1 VTLIGGVLR
10 AAACVE
16 RVSAPGDCPAF
27 CPSGQIEIVDTVLTS
42 IISRDSTFRG
52 YVTALSAPLLLAAD
66 LPGFVA
72 GRAIFRI
79 NGFGQRFIL
88 STADTG
94 AILGADSARLQ
105 LTVARRDTGAHN
117 LSLAFYRL
125 PITVDSTTTF
135 AGLAG
140 PFTDS
145 LVKRVNIDTLLAR
158 PGHKDTLTGDS
169 VVVDTVNNVLV
180 LALKF
185 DTAAARY
192 VGTDS
197 GTVAYGVRVSADS
210 LASIAITR
218 STLSWQWYLRVDS
231 IGTPVARK
239 PGSLGAAFSSF
250 VFDPPPP
257 PPDSTLAVGGVPSA
271 RSFLRVAFPHFIRD
285 SSQIIRGTLT
295 LVPAARA
302 ARQAGGGVLLADPVL
317 SLGGPS
323 LPAGAAHHVRA
334 TLPLRGAMNRP
345 DGRTGGRAVATAV
358 LAAVFLTANPPDR
371 LTAQDSQFGIR
382 GLGTPGRWESV
393 RPRSTGRAFGPF
405 DPLSPLTDAGPAAV
419 PQLTATAMQT
429 APSRDAVVAGTPS

>member
-1 VTLIGGVLR
+1 MMARRVTLIGGVLL

-52 YVTALSAPLLLAAD
+52 YVTALHAPLLLAAD
-66 LPGFVA
+66 LPGFVD

-239 PGSLGAAFSSF
+239 PGVLGAAFSSF

-295 LVPAARA
+295 LVPVAPVQGAPSDSFVVEAHTVFTDVGAKSPIIVDATRTDTA
-302 ARQAGGGVLLADPVL
+302 IIHIGPRDTAQIEVTNLLQFWASDTT
-317 SLGGPS
+317 
-323 LPAGAAHHVRA
+323 RA
-334 TLPLRGAMNRP
+334 TTLVLRAKQEAASFSLIRFYPSVAQAFRPALRITFVRRFPFGAP
-345 DGRTGGRAVATAV
+345 
-358 LAAVFLTANPPDR
+358 
-371 LTAQDSQFGIR
+371 
-382 GLGTPGRWESV
+382 
-393 RPRSTGRAFGPF
+393 
-405 DPLSPLTDAGPAAV
+405 
-419 PQLTATAMQT
+419 
-429 APSRDAVVAGTPS
+429 

>member
-1 VTLIGGVLR
+1 MMSRRVTLIGGVLL

-52 YVTALSAPLLLAAD
+52 YVTALHAPLLLAAD
-66 LPGFVA
+66 LPGFVD

-79 NGFGQRFIL
+79 NGFGQRLIV

-295 LVPAARA
+295 LVPVAPVQGAPSDSFVVEAHTVFTDVGAKSPIIVDATRTDTA
-302 ARQAGGGVLLADPVL
+302 IIHIGPRDTAQIEVTNLLQFWASDTT
-317 SLGGPS
+317 
-323 LPAGAAHHVRA
+323 RA
-334 TLPLRGAMNRP
+334 TTLVLRAKQEAASFSLIRFYPSVAQAFRPALRITFVRRFPFGAP
-345 DGRTGGRAVATAV
+345 
-358 LAAVFLTANPPDR
+358 
-371 LTAQDSQFGIR
+371 
-382 GLGTPGRWESV
+382 
-393 RPRSTGRAFGPF
+393 
-405 DPLSPLTDAGPAAV
+405 
-419 PQLTATAMQT
+419 
-429 APSRDAVVAGTPS
+429 

>member
-1 VTLIGGVLR
+1 MMARRVTLIGGVLL

-16 RVSAPGDCPAF
+16 RVSAPGHCPAF

-52 YVTALSAPLLLAAD
+52 YVTALHAPLLLAAD
-66 LPGFVA
+66 LPGFVD

-88 STADTG
+88 SSTDTG
-94 AILGADSARLQ
+94 AVLGADSARLQ

-125 PITVDSTTTF
+125 PIRVDSTTTF

-169 VVVDTVNNVLV
+169 VVVDTVNHVLV

-210 LASIAITR
+210 LASIAITK

-239 PGSLGAAFSSF
+239 PGALGVAFSSF

-271 RSFLRVAFPHFIRD
+271 RSFLRVALPRFIRD

-295 LVPAARA
+295 LVPVAPVQGAPSDSFVVEAHTVFTDVGAKSPIIVDVTRTDTA
-302 ARQAGGGVLLADPVL
+302 IIHIGPRDTVRIEVTNLLQFWASDTT
-317 SLGGPS
+317 
-323 LPAGAAHHVRA
+323 RA
-334 TLPLRGAMNRP
+334 TTLVLRAKQEAASFSLIRFYPSVAQAFRPALRITFVRRFPFGAP
-345 DGRTGGRAVATAV
+345 
-358 LAAVFLTANPPDR
+358 
-371 LTAQDSQFGIR
+371 
-382 GLGTPGRWESV
+382 
-393 RPRSTGRAFGPF
+393 
-405 DPLSPLTDAGPAAV
+405 
-419 PQLTATAMQT
+419 
-429 APSRDAVVAGTPS
+429 

>member
-1 VTLIGGVLR
+1 
-10 AAACVE
+10 
-16 RVSAPGDCPAF
+16 VSAPGACPAF

-52 YVTALSAPLLLAAD
+52 YVTALHAPLLLAAD
-66 LPGFVA
+66 LPGFVD

-79 NGFGQRFIL
+79 NGFGQRYIL

-169 VVVDTVNNVLV
+169 VVVDTVNHVLV

-185 DTAAARY
+185 DPAAARY

-210 LASIAITR
+210 LASIAITK

-231 IGTPVARK
+231 IGKPVARK
-239 PGSLGAAFSSF
+239 PGALGVAFSSF

-271 RSFLRVAFPHFIRD
+271 RSFLRVALPRFIRD

-295 LVPAARA
+295 LVPVAPVQGAPSDSFVVEAHTVFTDVGAKSPIIVDVTRTDTAIIHIGPRDTARIE
-302 ARQAGGGVLLADPVL
+302 VTNLLQFWASDTT
-317 SLGGPS
+317 
-323 LPAGAAHHVRA
+323 RA
-334 TLPLRGAMNRP
+334 TTLVLRAKQEAASFSLIRFYPSVAQAFRPALRITFVRRFPFGAP
-345 DGRTGGRAVATAV
+345 
-358 LAAVFLTANPPDR
+358 
-371 LTAQDSQFGIR
+371 
-382 GLGTPGRWESV
+382 
-393 RPRSTGRAFGPF
+393 
-405 DPLSPLTDAGPAAV
+405 
-419 PQLTATAMQT
+419 
-429 APSRDAVVAGTPS
+429 

>member
-1 VTLIGGVLR
+1 MMVRRATLIGGVLL

-16 RVSAPGDCPAF
+16 QVSAPGHCPSF
-27 CPSGQIEIVDTVLTS
+27 CPSGQIEIVDTVLRDV
-42 IISRDSTFRG
+42 ISRDSTFRG
-52 YVTALSAPLLLAAD
+52 YVTAPRSPMLLAAD
-66 LPGFVA
+66 LPGVVD
-72 GRAIFRI
+72 GRAIVRF
-79 NGFGQRFIL
+79 NGFGQRFVL

-239 PGSLGAAFSSF
+239 PGVLGAAFSSF

-295 LVPAARA
+295 LVPVAPVQGAPSDSFVVEAHTVFTDVGAKSPIIVDATRTDTA
-302 ARQAGGGVLLADPVL
+302 IIHIGPRDTAQIEVTNLLQFWASDTT
-317 SLGGPS
+317 
-323 LPAGAAHHVRA
+323 RA
-334 TLPLRGAMNRP
+334 TTLVLRAKQEAASFSLIRFYPSVAQAFRPALRITFVRRFPFGAP
-345 DGRTGGRAVATAV
+345 
-358 LAAVFLTANPPDR
+358 
-371 LTAQDSQFGIR
+371 
-382 GLGTPGRWESV
+382 
-393 RPRSTGRAFGPF
+393 
-405 DPLSPLTDAGPAAV
+405 
-419 PQLTATAMQT
+419 
-429 APSRDAVVAGTPS
+429 

>member
-1 VTLIGGVLR
+1 MMARRVTLIGGVLL

-16 RVSAPGDCPAF
+16 RVSAPGHCPAF

-52 YVTALSAPLLLAAD
+52 YVTALHAPLLLAAD
-66 LPGFVA
+66 LPGFVD

-88 STADTG
+88 SSTDTG
-94 AILGADSARLQ
+94 AVLGADSARLQ

-125 PITVDSTTTF
+125 PIRVDSTTTF

-169 VVVDTVNNVLV
+169 VVVDTVNHVLV

-210 LASIAITR
+210 LASIAITK

-239 PGSLGAAFSSF
+239 PGALGVAFSSF

-271 RSFLRVAFPHFIRD
+271 RSFLRVALPRFIRD

-295 LVPAARA
+295 LVPVAPVPGAPSDSFVVEAHTVFTDVGAKSPIIVDVTRTDTAIIHIGPRDTARIE
-302 ARQAGGGVLLADPVL
+302 VTNLLQFWASDTT
-317 SLGGPS
+317 
-323 LPAGAAHHVRA
+323 RA
-334 TLPLRGAMNRP
+334 TTLVLRAKQEAASFSLIRFYPSVAQAFRPALRITFVRRFPFGAP
-345 DGRTGGRAVATAV
+345 
-358 LAAVFLTANPPDR
+358 
-371 LTAQDSQFGIR
+371 
-382 GLGTPGRWESV
+382 
-393 RPRSTGRAFGPF
+393 
-405 DPLSPLTDAGPAAV
+405 
-419 PQLTATAMQT
+419 
-429 APSRDAVVAGTPS
+429 

>member
-1 VTLIGGVLR
+1 MMSRRVTLIGGVLL

-52 YVTALSAPLLLAAD
+52 YVTALHAPLLLAAD
-66 LPGFVA
+66 LPGFVD

-79 NGFGQRFIL
+79 NGFGQRLIV

-239 PGSLGAAFSSF
+239 PGVLGAAFSSF

-295 LVPAARA
+295 LVPVAPVQGAPSDSFVVEAHTVFTDVGAKSPIIVDATRTDTA
-302 ARQAGGGVLLADPVL
+302 IIHIGPRDTAQIEVTNLLQFWASDTT
-317 SLGGPS
+317 
-323 LPAGAAHHVRA
+323 RA
-334 TLPLRGAMNRP
+334 TTLVLRAKEEATSFSQIRFYPSAAQAFRPAIQVTFVRRFPFGAP
-345 DGRTGGRAVATAV
+345 
-358 LAAVFLTANPPDR
+358 
-371 LTAQDSQFGIR
+371 
-382 GLGTPGRWESV
+382 
-393 RPRSTGRAFGPF
+393 
-405 DPLSPLTDAGPAAV
+405 
-419 PQLTATAMQT
+419 
-429 APSRDAVVAGTPS
+429 

>member
-1 VTLIGGVLR
+1 MMARRVTLIGGVLL

-52 YVTALSAPLLLAAD
+52 YVTALHAPLLLAAD
-66 LPGFVA
+66 LPGFVD

-79 NGFGQRFIL
+79 NGFGQRLIV

-239 PGSLGAAFSSF
+239 PGVLGAAFSSF

-295 LVPAARA
+295 LVPVAPVQGAPSDSFVVEAHTVFTDVGAKSPIIVDATRTDTA
-302 ARQAGGGVLLADPVL
+302 IIHIGPRDTAQIEVTNLLQFWASDTT
-317 SLGGPS
+317 
-323 LPAGAAHHVRA
+323 RA
-334 TLPLRGAMNRP
+334 TTLVLRAKQEAASFSLIRFYPSVAQAFRPALRITFVRRFPFGAP
-345 DGRTGGRAVATAV
+345 
-358 LAAVFLTANPPDR
+358 
-371 LTAQDSQFGIR
+371 
-382 GLGTPGRWESV
+382 
-393 RPRSTGRAFGPF
+393 
-405 DPLSPLTDAGPAAV
+405 
-419 PQLTATAMQT
+419 
-429 APSRDAVVAGTPS
+429 

>member
-1 VTLIGGVLR
+1 MMARRVTLIGGVLL

-66 LPGFVA
+66 LPGFVD

-79 NGFGQRFIL
+79 NGFGQRLIV

-239 PGSLGAAFSSF
+239 PGVLGAAFSSF

-295 LVPAARA
+295 LVPVAPVQGAPSDSFVVEAHTVFTDVGAKSPIIVDATRTDTA
-302 ARQAGGGVLLADPVL
+302 IIHIGPRDTAQIEVTNLLQFWASDTT
-317 SLGGPS
+317 
-323 LPAGAAHHVRA
+323 RA
-334 TLPLRGAMNRP
+334 TTLVLRAKQEAASFSLIRFYPSVAQAFRPALRITFVRRFPFGAP
-345 DGRTGGRAVATAV
+345 
-358 LAAVFLTANPPDR
+358 
-371 LTAQDSQFGIR
+371 
-382 GLGTPGRWESV
+382 
-393 RPRSTGRAFGPF
+393 
-405 DPLSPLTDAGPAAV
+405 
-419 PQLTATAMQT
+419 
-429 APSRDAVVAGTPS
+429 